1 MRRITVIL
9 TVMISAVY
17 LAAGAVSLPTLT
29 EISIPTPSISL
40 PQAPKVPQT
49 LVLHRASITNDDA
62 GADDTTEA
70 TSAATEGCWSKKPS
84 LYDYPY
90 SPTRSMRDWNRL
102 WANTAVLMGGGLT
115 ALGILEL
122 LPQESTAWNSHEN
135 GKTPLFKRWLRHVKE
150 GPVWDGDKF
159 IFNFVLHPYAG
170 AAYYMSA
177 RSCGF
182 NYWGS
187 FVYCF
192 CISTFFWEYGF
203 EAFNEIPSAQD
214 IVVTSVV
221 GSIMGEAFYH
231 AKRHIMSN
239 GYRIFGSRALGY
251 VAAFFCDP
259 VNEVLGYFRGDQ
271 HRAIRRFDGAPR
283 SMASASGGFVFNP
296 TSRTGMR
303 YGLTLTYSF

>member
-1 MRRITVIL
+1 MRTLLSIL
-9 TVMISAVY
+9 TVMISAGY
-17 LAAGAVSLPTLT
+17 MAADAASLPALT
-29 EISIPTPSISL
+29 ELSIPAPGISL
-40 PQAPKVPQT
+40 PQVAKVPQT
-49 LVLHRASITNDDA
+49 LVLHQASATNDDA
-62 GADDTTEA
+62 GADDTTRTVSVNA
-70 TSAATEGCWSKKPS
+70 EGCWSKKPS

-102 WANTAVLMGGGLT
+102 WANTAVLMGGGLA

-135 GKTPLFKRWLRHVKE
+135 SKTPLFKRWLRHVKE

-231 AKRHIMSN
+231 AKRHIMAN

-251 VAAFFCDP
+251 IAAFFCDP
-259 VNEVLGYFRGDQ
+259 VNEVMGYFRGDQ
-271 HRAIRRFDGAPR
+271 RRAIRHFDGASR
-283 SMASASGGFVFNP
+283 STASASGGFVFNP
-296 TSRTGMR
+296 ASRTGMR
-303 YGLTLTYSF
+303 YGLTLTCSF